1 MSQETAAAASADMP
15 TTPQQLLADLQARGI
30 ETRTIAHQPVYT
42 VDESQA
48 LRGSLPGGHAKS
60 LFLRN
65 KKKQFWLVVA
75 KEDRPVDLKALGRLL
90 GGRLSF
96 GDSDKLW
103 AVLGVRPGAVT
114 PFAVI
119 NDTAQR
125 VTVILDQDLM
135 AEEPLNFHPLDNSMT
150 TAIGRDDL
158 VRFLRET
165 GHTPDIRNLD
175 AAAAENGG

>member
-1 MSQETAAAASADMP
+1 MSQDDAGTETAELP
-15 TTPQQLLADLQARGI
+15 TTPQQLLADLEARGI
-30 ETRTIAHQPVYT
+30 ATRTVEHEPVFT

-60 LFLRN
+60 LFLRD
-65 KKKQFWLVVA
+65 KKKNFWLVVA

-103 AVLGVRPGAVT
+103 HVLGVRPGAVT

-119 NDTAQR
+119 NDTACR
-125 VTVILDQDLM
+125 VKVILDEQLM
-135 AEEPLNFHPLDNSMT
+135 AEDPLNFHPLDNSMT
-150 TAIGRDDL
+150 TAIGRDEL
-158 VRFLRET
+158 VTFLRAT
-165 GHTPDIRNLD
+165 GHEPDIRDL
-175 AAAAENGG
+175 AEATGETGG